1 MEIKVLGSGCSK
13 CRTTIGIIERAALA
27 SGVEV
32 EIVKVEKPDDIHGY
46 GVHST
51 PAVVIGG
58 KVMRSGGLPSHD
70 EVLSWLRPNPIG
82 FLSHPT
88 RHLFFTGKGG
98 VGKTSLST
106 AAALS
111 LADAGK
117 RVLLVSTDAASN
129 LDEMLGVE
137 LRNTPTPVPGAPG
150 LSVLNIDPDN
160 AAESYRQRVLVQM
173 GPAAT
178 ATELSTVR
186 EQLSGA
192 CTTEIASFDEFAS
205 LLSDDPEHFDHIV
218 FDTAPT
224 GHTLRLLSLPKAWSG
239 FLDGN
244 DRGAS
249 CLGPH
254 SGLKMQEERFKA
266 ALNALSDPTRTTV
279 ILVTRPDKG
288 AIGEAA
294 RTSQDL
300 RELGLNNQR
309 LAINGVFRAAD
320 RSDAVASAIEDLG
333 QLALGEMPQPLKDLP
348 QDQVPLR
355 AFDTVGL
362 PALRALLSSATPTG
376 EPAQTTPAQR
386 IDHLQGLAALAD
398 ELATAGHGLIMVM
411 GKGGVGKTTVAAAL
425 ALGLI
430 QRGKTVHLSTTD
442 PAAHLAR
449 TLDGDVPGLHVSRID
464 PKFETQ
470 RYVEKIM
477 AAKSPSL
484 DVQERALLFEDLRS
498 PCTEEVAVFH
508 AFSRIVSEGRSAFV
522 VLDTAPTGHSM
533 LLMDATGAYHRQ
545 MMREFE
551 GHGSTRVV
559 TPLMRLQDAA
569 YTKIILVT
577 LPEVTPVSQAAAL
590 QEDPRRAGVEPY
602 AWVLNKSVL
611 AAGTRDPLLAARLAG
626 ERKQIERMSAGLAK
640 RLFTLPWLTLPP
652 IGFAELSKLVS
663 DNAPSHAAQG

>member
-13 CRTTIGIIERAALA
+13 CQSMIGMIERAALA
-27 SGVEV
+27 TGVAV
-32 EIVKVEKPDDIHGY
+32 NIAKVEKPDDIHSY
-46 GVHST
+46 GVHAT
-51 PAVVIGG
+51 PAVIIDGRV
-58 KVMRSGGLPSHD
+58 VHAGGLPSHD
-70 EVLSWLRPNPIG
+70 EVQAWLQPQPIG
-82 FLSHPT
+82 FLNHPT

-106 AAALS
+106 AAALT
-111 LADAGK
+111 LADSGK
-117 RVLLVSTDAASN
+117 KVLLVSTDAASN

-137 LRNTPTPVPGAPG
+137 LRNTPVPVPGAPS
-150 LSVLNIDPDN
+150 LWVLNIDPDN
-160 AAESYRQRVLVQM
+160 AAESYRQRVLAQM
-173 GPAAT
+173 GEAAT
-178 ATELSTVR
+178 ETERSTVR

-192 CTTEIASFDEFAS
+192 CTTEIASFDEFAA
-205 LLSDDPEHFDHIV
+205 LLSDNAEHFDHIV

-239 FLDGN
+239 FLAGN

-254 SGLKMQEERFKA
+254 SGLKMQEVRFKA
-266 ALNALSDPTRTTV
+266 ALAALSNPTLTTV
-279 ILVTRPDKG
+279 VLVTRPDKG
-288 AIGEAA
+288 AIAEAA
-294 RTSQDL
+294 RTSEDL
-300 RELGLNNQR
+300 NELGLNNQR
-309 LAINGVFRAAD
+309 LAINGVFHASD
-320 RSDAVASAIEDLG
+320 RSDGVACAIEDLG
-333 QLALGEMPQPLKDLP
+333 QLALTEMPQSLKDLP

-362 PALRALLSSATPTG
+362 SALRALLSAAAPTG
-376 EPAQTTPAQR
+376 APVAALPVTSTAPV
-386 IDHLQGLAALAD
+386 QGLAALAD
-398 ELATAGHGLIMVM
+398 ELATAEHGLIMVM

-442 PAAHLAR
+442 PAAHLAV
-449 TLDGDVPGLHVSRID
+449 TLQGEVPGLQVSRID
-464 PKFETQ
+464 PKVETQ
-470 RYVEKIM
+470 RYIDKIM
-477 AAKSPSL
+477 AAKSPKL
-484 DVQERALLFEDLRS
+484 DAQEQALLLEDLRS

-551 GHGSTRVV
+551 GHEGPGKTRVI

-590 QEDPRRAGVEPY
+590 QEDLRRAKVEPF

-611 AAGTRDPLLAARLAG
+611 AAGTHDPLLAARMAG
-626 ERKQIERMSAGLAK
+626 ERKQIERMAAGLAR
-640 RLFTLPWLTLPP
+640 RLFTLPWLTVPP
-652 IGFAELSKLVS
+652 IGFAALSKLVS
-663 DNAPSHAAQG
+663 RPRSTEP